1 MHIDKLDEIV
11 NKYNNKCHST
21 IKMKLINVKEN
32 THIYLDKKITKKI
45 LNLELVITLEYQ
57 STKTFLQKA
66 VFQIGMMKFL

>member
-1 MHIDKLDEIV
+1 MKWSINTAIS
-11 NKYNNKCHST
+11 HST

-66 VFQIGMMKFL
+66 VSQIGMMKFL